1 MFHVFN
7 VIPTGFFN
15 NLASGSNQRIYS
27 DCIQLIYKE
36 YEREIS
42 YRIPRNRIRDA
53 QYYKELSDKDKVKA
67 ENLISRG

>member
-27 DCIQLIYKE
+27 DCIQLI
-36 YEREIS
+36 S
-42 YRIPRNRIRDA
+42 LLTA
-53 QYYKELSDKDKVKA
+53 CTMFST
-67 ENLISRG
+67 NLGP